1 MERAQGITIKMSGDM
16 EELKQRSQEIGEIT
30 TIMSDIA
37 SQTDLLALNAAIEA
51 AHAGDNGRG
60 FAVVAEQVRKLA
72 NQSRMFSVQI
82 AGLVSRTQEQTLAVS
97 REMAESLEYVS
108 FGVERVKEAG
118 TAFES
123 IIDGLEQVNAQLREV
138 TAASQNISAES
149 QEVAAS
155 VEEMEK
161 IARRAAQHFQSIA
174 DNSAVQLA
182 SMNEVAASAVG
193 LKEMSGELTELNKR
207 FVV

>member
-1 MERAQGITIKMSGDM
+1 
-16 EELKQRSQEIGEIT
+16 
-30 TIMSDIA
+30 
-37 SQTDLLALNAAIEA
+37 
-51 AHAGDNGRG
+51 
-60 FAVVAEQVRKLA
+60 
-72 NQSRMFSVQI
+72 MFSVQI